1 MTEKHV
7 LIECKHEILGNQT
20 FEVLQPLSKL
30 SRQSLKVF
38 EFVEMFSINKYGRN
52 FKPGIPLSKDFRN
65 EVIQMA
71 ATRPISEICERYRIN
86 RSTVHKYT
94 KQYRETG
101 NIDPLSRKH
110 IRTRSKLSFGDSMLL
125 ETIVQSKGSTSLKEI
140 KAELTNFG
148 DCGELSLSTL
158 SRHVRKNLPSGKD
171 YSRKRLGKCASERFT
186 HENLVYTQLFL
197 DYLSNKDPSSV
208 KFFDETGFQ
217 LPDSGHRV
225 YGYSPVGEQCF
236 DVRRYLSTANIT
248 LNFLAGVDGLKYA
261 NIVQGASNS
270 IEFLRFFSEA
280 SQTVDPNT
288 LRPVLEVG
296 DIVVVDN
303 FAAHHGDAEVALR
316 SFLNDV
322 GMELLYLPAY
332 SPDLNPDEEVFSKLK
347 YLLKYQYQDIVFE
360 NLEYAVWCAVGDLE
374 AADMYGYYRHAGYL
388 I

>member
-1 MTEKHV
+1 M
-7 LIECKHEILGNQT
+7 G
-20 FEVLQPLSKL
+20 S
-30 SRQSLKVF
+30 
-38 EFVEMFSINKYGRN
+38 EM
-52 FKPGIPLSKDFRN
+52 
-65 EVIQMA
+65 
-71 ATRPISEICERYRIN
+71 C
-86 RSTVHKYT
+86 
-94 KQYRETG
+94 
-101 NIDPLSRKH
+101 
-110 IRTRSKLSFGDSMLL
+110 IRDRSKLSFGDSMLL

-140 KAELTNFG
+140 KSELSNFG
-148 DCGELSLSTL
+148 DCGEPSLSTL

-171 YSRKRLGKCASERFT
+171 YSRKRLGKCAGERFT

-197 DYLSNKDPSSV
+197 DYLSDKDPSAV

-322 GMELLYLPAY
+322 GMELLYLPTY

-360 NLEYAVWCAVGDLE
+360 NLEYAVWGAVGDLE
-374 AADMYGYYRHAGYL
+374 ARSC
-388 I
+388 